1 MSTTVKAH
9 AVPADR
15 QTEPRGWQQWLPV
28 AVVGTFTVVAFVLRF
43 AGLHASLTG
52 DELFAYDDVHGR
64 SLASMLNYIGHNEE
78 SSPPLFFI
86 FAWLTAHVG
95 DPTETIRLPSI
106 VLGAATVPLMYLLG
120 RRTVGVAAGVVAA
133 GLFALD
139 PFAIWQGAEGRPYGA
154 LMFFCVA
161 SSLLL
166 LVALDS
172 RRPWSWWW
180 AAYAVSV
187 AAVVYT
193 HYTGVFVLAA
203 QTLWALWA
211 RRDRWAQIAAATVG
225 AVILYIP
232 WLPFY
237 HGSDLG
243 AYNVLG
249 VPLVPRQIG
258 QTLLQALIGHPAFT
272 SLGALPGTAPTIV
285 FVSVFAIIGAAVA
298 GTAFRSRG
306 TPLTGHPRIVL
317 IILLSAAAPVGVL
330 LYASV
335 SYDILLVRNLVS
347 SEPFAL
353 ITVAWLAVVAW
364 PRARAVAAI
373 GVATALSVM
382 AIGAVKTLGPGAQ
395 RANYRQVFAF
405 INARSR
411 PFDPIIDQ
419 SVFPLA
425 LGYIRYVPA
434 YVSHPYQTPPLGS
447 PQAAAAWAR
456 ASAGGRVFLIAEAIG
471 LERNYRP
478 TPFDGANPSCATTPR
493 GSMPPPGCAA
503 LRVTHRYTALQP
515 VVVSMYSGR

>member
-1 MSTTVKAH
+1 
-9 AVPADR
+9 
-15 QTEPRGWQQWLPV
+15 V
-28 AVVGTFTVVAFVLRF
+28 AAVGTFTVVAFVLRF

-78 SSPPLFFI
+78 SSPPLFFVL
-86 FAWLTAHVG
+86 AWLTAHVG
-95 DPTETIRLPSI
+95 DPTETIRLPSVI
-106 VLGAATVPLMYLLG
+106 LGAGTVPLVYLLG
-120 RRTVGVAAGVVAA
+120 RRTVGIAAGVVAA

-139 PFAIWQGAEGRPYGA
+139 PFAVWHGAEGRPYGV
-154 LMFFCVA
+154 LMFVCVA

-211 RRDRWAQIAAATVG
+211 RRDRWPQIAAATVG
-225 AVILYIP
+225 AGILYIP

-249 VPLVPRQIG
+249 VPLVPRLIG
-258 QTLLQALIGHPAFT
+258 QTLLQALIGHPAFA
-272 SLGALPGTAPTIV
+272 SLGALPGAAPTIV
-285 FVSVFAIIGAAVA
+285 FVSVFAIIGAAVLV
-298 GTAFRSRG
+298 TAFRSQGNPVTR
-306 TPLTGHPRIVL
+306 HSRVVL
-317 IILLSAAAPVGVL
+317 IILLSAAAPLGVL

-335 SYDILLVRNLVS
+335 SYDILLVRNLAS

-353 ITVAWLAVVAW
+353 IAVAWLAVVAW

-373 GVATALSVM
+373 GVATAFGVL

-411 PFDPIIDQ
+411 PLDPIIDQ

-425 LGYIRYVPA
+425 LGYVRFVPA
-434 YVSHPYQTPPLGS
+434 YLTHRYQTPLLGS
-447 PQAAAAWAR
+447 PQAAAAWGR
-456 ASAGGRVFLIAEAIG
+456 ASAGGRLFLITEPIG
-471 LERNYRP
+471 PERNYRP
-478 TPFDGANPSCATTPR
+478 TPFDGANPGCASTQLGRT
-493 GSMPPPGCAA
+493 PPPGCAA
-503 LRVTHRYTALQP
+503 LRATHRYTGLEP